1 MKKFNPIK
9 LKATICAKFGN
20 VKRFS
25 QLSGVSYQMLS
36 NLINERYSGAKLNEH
51 LDIIES
57 LIQTTRNIVLDG
69 ELTETHREMVR
80 IEILLKFKTIKR
92 FVELHPEFSA
102 AYISAIKNG
111 QKVKIDD
118 RVKSLFKVLKIKI

>member
-1 MKKFNPIK
+1 MK
-9 LKATICAKFGN
+9 TSICAKFGN

-25 QLSGVSYQMLS
+25 QLSGLSYQMLS
-36 NLINERYSGAKLNEH
+36 NLLNDRYSGDKLNEH
-51 LDIIES
+51 VDTVES
-57 LIQTTRNIVLDG
+57 LIQTTRNVILDG

-92 FVELHPEFSA
+92 FIELHPEFSA

-111 QKVKIDD
+111 QKVKIDN

>member
-1 MKKFNPIK
+1 MKKFNS
-9 LKATICAKFGN
+9 LKMKTSICAKFGN

-25 QLSGVSYQMLS
+25 QLSGLSYQMLS
-36 NLINERYSGAKLNEH
+36 NLLNDRYSGDKLNEH
-51 LDIIES
+51 VDTVES
-57 LIQTTRNIVLDG
+57 LIQTTRNVILDG

-92 FVELHPEFSA
+92 FIELHPEFSA

-111 QKVKIDD
+111 QKVKIDN

>member
-1 MKKFNPIK
+1 MKKFNS
-9 LKATICAKFGN
+9 LKMKTSICAKFGN

-25 QLSGVSYQMLS
+25 QLSGLSYQMIS
-36 NLINERYSGAKLNEH
+36 NLLNDRYSGDKLNEH
-51 LDIIES
+51 VDTVES
-57 LIQTTRNIVLDG
+57 LIQTTRNVMLDG

-80 IEILLKFKTIKR
+80 IEILLKFKTIKN
-92 FVELHPEFSA
+92 FIAKHPEFSA

-111 QKVKIDD
+111 QKVKIDE